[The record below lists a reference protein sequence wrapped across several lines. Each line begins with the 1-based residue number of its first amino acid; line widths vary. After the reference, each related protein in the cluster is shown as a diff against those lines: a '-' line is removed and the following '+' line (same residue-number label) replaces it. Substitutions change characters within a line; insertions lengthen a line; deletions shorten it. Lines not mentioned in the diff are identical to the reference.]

1 MEAHKSGAKC
11 FLSYDGI
18 YVINILATDQVS
30 SLRKCT
36 VQVLRYRVPS
46 LLNVTKQLA
55 EEDASKVN
63 DY

>member
-30 SLRKCT
+30 PVRKYT
-36 VQVLRYRVPS
+36 VMVLKYRYRV
-46 LLNVTKQLA
+46 LFTKCKHLAGVKYLN
-55 EEDASKVN
+55 N
-63 DY
+63 D